1 MAKQAKSKKTPKP
14 ARKPVAGDLLKEG
27 QAKTNPTT
35 PPEGSPAGKEQA
47 RGQASSAQ
55 TGAGPLPTVSV
66 PQNKFL
72 RALLLNAPGMRI
84 IKTSLAVALC
94 IFIEY
99 FRNTDGP
106 SSTAIVALF
115 CLQHD
120 LKSTLESSVNR
131 VVGTILAGVFGYGF
145 LLLAFQGFGLS
156 QNSFSYTLLF
166 LLGLIIIMQV
176 LVLIRM
182 PGGAGIAAM
191 TFIIIGFAYRPNQ
204 EVSSIV
210 YTLETVV
217 NSLIGIF
224 AALFVDWLP
233 PLNKWGKKLYLS
245 KLSLTGQQ
253 DPDSDFELESFEHN
267 SQLKNIFKHR
277 K

>member
-1 MAKQAKSKKTPKP
+1 MPKKAKHKKTPKP
-14 ARKPVAGDLLKEG
+14 TRQPIAGGPLKED
-27 QAKTNPTT
+27 QVKHA
-35 PPEGSPAGKEQA
+35 EGLAGAQAGKD
-47 RGQASSAQ
+47 QASPP
-55 TGAGPLPTVSV
+55 TGSVKGGQEPAPGPAPTI
-66 PQNKFL
+66 PQSKFL
-72 RALLLNAPGMRI
+72 RVLLLNAPGMRI

-99 FRNTDGP
+99 FRNTGGP

-120 LKSTLESSVNR
+120 LKSTWESSVNR
-131 VVGTILAGVFGYGF
+131 VVGTIVAGFFGYGF
-145 LLLAFQGFGLS
+145 LLLAFQGLGLRKYS
-156 QNSFSYTLLF
+156 LSYTLLF

-191 TFIIIGFAYRPNQ
+191 TFIVIGFAYRTNQ
-204 EVSSIV
+204 EMSSLV
-210 YTLETVV
+210 YTLETVI
-217 NSLIGIF
+217 NSLIGVF

-233 PLNKWGKKLYLS
+233 PLNKLGKRLYVA
-245 KLSLTGQQ
+245 KMSLTDQST
-253 DPDSDFELESFEHN
+253 PDSDFELENFEHN